1 MLHRRL
7 SFSSERAT
15 ILISLALVIL
25 AFCTYR
31 LFEGALDVIGS
42 SIRID
47 LKTTDVPSRWS
58 HELYTKD
65 VSFFA
70 DCGFAESPDTFQVSS
85 LAQSISHDHALRRF
99 FGNNCPNSEAFLVS
113 HDQDLT
119 PLLKSRLGLQNAC
132 LSNPSIMILNS
143 SDLRHIQ
150 QQQSVALLLV
160 SIRIYWSL
168 QDDVACNEPDKT
180 GGKHPHSFL

>member
-1 MLHRRL
+1 MSLDHQSASIWKPL
-7 SFSSERAT
+7 MSQVVGAMSC
-15 ILISLALVIL
+15 IL
-25 AFCTYR
+25 R
-31 LFEGALDVIGS
+31 M
-42 SIRID
+42 
-47 LKTTDVPSRWS
+47 
-58 HELYTKD
+58 
-65 VSFFA
+65 
-70 DCGFAESPDTFQVSS
+70 SPSS
-85 LAQSISHDHALRRF
+85 LTVASLNHPTHFRWAPSLSPYPMIMRWRF
-99 FGNNCPNSEAFLVS
+99 FGKYCPNSEAFLVS